1 MIDIYESHKY
11 FRSLLHQN
19 IIDALESNKKLI
31 QDINIFIENLSKL
44 NIEQSK
50 LK

>member
-1 MIDIYESHKY
+1 MELGLWRLFIESV
-11 FRSLLHQN
+11 
-19 IIDALESNKKLI
+19 D
-31 QDINIFIENLSKL
+31 IFIENLSKL